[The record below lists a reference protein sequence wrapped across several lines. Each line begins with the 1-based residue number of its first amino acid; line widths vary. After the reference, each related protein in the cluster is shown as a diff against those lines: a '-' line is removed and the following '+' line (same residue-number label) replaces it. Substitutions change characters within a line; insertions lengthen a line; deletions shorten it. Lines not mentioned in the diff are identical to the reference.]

1 MTEILSTHNLSI
13 GYAGGHPLVGEI
25 DVTLQPGELVCLLGP
40 NGAGKT
46 TLIRT
51 LAGMQPALRGRV
63 LLGGQDVR
71 ALGPRALAR
80 HLSVVLTDKLEVGAL
95 TAYELVALGR
105 YPYTDWMNRLKPRD
119 HAAVETALRDVGVWS
134 LADRQCSELSDGERQ
149 RVMIARALA
158 QEPDLMI
165 LDEPTAFLDLPR
177 RVEIMH
183 LLRHLTRSTGRAI
196 LMSTHDLDLAL
207 RGADRVWLLPSGGP
221 LQVGAPED
229 LVLSGAFSRAFHSDG
244 VRFDLDTGTFAM
256 AAQSARAIRVIGD
269 GTTAI
274 WTRRAL
280 ERQGCA
286 IRDDARDHVAVVSRR
301 GHPLWVSEID
311 GIRREHD
318 SVYELLSALSNDKSA
333 NGTGRHVE
341 TA

>member
-1 MTEILSTHNLSI
+1 MTQILSTHNLSI
-13 GYAGGHPLVGEI
+13 GYATGRPLAGAI
-25 DVTLQPGELVCLLGP
+25 DVSLQPGELVCLLGP

-51 LAGMQPALRGRV
+51 LAGMQPPLSGRV

-71 ALGPRALAR
+71 GLGPRALAR
-80 HLSVVLTDKLEVGAL
+80 QLSVVLTEKLEVGAL
-95 TAYELVALGR
+95 SVYELVALGR

-119 HAAVETALRDVGVWS
+119 HAAVEAALRAVGAAE
-134 LADRQCSELSDGERQ
+134 LAGRQCSELSDGERQ

-158 QEPDLMI
+158 QEPELMI

-183 LLRHLTRSTGRAI
+183 LLRDLTRATGRAI
-196 LMSTHDLDLAL
+196 LLSTHDLDLAL
-207 RGADRVWLLPSGGP
+207 RSADRVWLLPSGGP

-229 LVLSGAFSRAFHSDG
+229 LILSGAFSSAFHSEG
-244 VRFDLDTGTFAM
+244 ARFDINSGTFTING
-256 AAQSARAIRVIGD
+256 QGARAIRVIGD

-280 ERQGCA
+280 ERQGCS

-301 GHPLWVSEID
+301 GRPLWVSEID
-311 GIRREHD
+311 GLRREHD
-318 SVYELLSALSNDKSA
+318 SVYDLLSALGGPAAANSA
-333 NGTGRHVE
+333 GLHEE